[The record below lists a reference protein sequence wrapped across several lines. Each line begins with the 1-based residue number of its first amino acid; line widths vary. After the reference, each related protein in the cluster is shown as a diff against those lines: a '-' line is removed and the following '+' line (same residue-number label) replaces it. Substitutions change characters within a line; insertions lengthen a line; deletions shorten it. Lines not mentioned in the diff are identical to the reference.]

1 MQQDIEPG
9 SCSAVC
15 EEALRGEGTGDGL
28 NNKRKQVRSLL
39 INLEPSTLSTEASK
53 GPAGKAAGEWRWHW
67 RFQPGLHLNP
77 GIPDLWDTCWSV
89 FHGGGPSEAA
99 VLCVR
104 CRAEGLERSWVGS
117 KRVLVLL
124 LLPGLCGRSSWCAKT
139 RDGLWNAP
147 GLGTA
152 GLQAAIHTNVSL
164 PGPLLSSHC
173 SPRSVFW
180 SRV

>member
-1 MQQDIEPG
+1 M
-9 SCSAVC
+9 
-15 EEALRGEGTGDGL
+15 
-28 NNKRKQVRSLL
+28 RSLL
-39 INLEPSTLSTEASK
+39 INLEPSTLSTQAGK
-53 GPAGKAAGEWRWHW
+53 GPAGKAAGERRWHW

-77 GIPDLWDTCWSV
+77 GIPDLWDTCRSV

-99 VLCVR
+99 ALRVR

-173 SPRSVFW
+173 SPHSVFW

>member
-1 MQQDIEPG
+1 MSG
-9 SCSAVC
+9 
-15 EEALRGEGTGDGL
+15 GGTGDSS
-28 NNKRKQVRSLL
+28 QDCTS
-39 INLEPSTLSTEASK
+39 ILEFLTS
-53 GPAGKAAGEWRWHW
+53 GIRAGAFSME
-67 RFQPGLHLNP
+67 
-77 GIPDLWDTCWSV
+77 
-89 FHGGGPSEAA
+89 GGPSEAA
-99 VLCVR
+99 ALRVR
-104 CRAEGLERSWVGS
+104 CRAEGLERRWVGS

-173 SPRSVFW
+173 SPHSVFW